1 MTRSSPPALKIKE
14 IKLNFSTDK
23 ILRLPLC
30 IFLLL
35 LTFSLSRSVSACDLP
50 VCDISE
56 ELKKMEGKNEAYRF
70 QFLSKLRQDF
80 LKEKDEKKLVNLSEF
95 ARQAGDLVRRLGDAD
110 YVSREAKGLRDQSI
124 YLLFQWVWRDCKR
137 LSEGFKE
144 LAGET
149 QRYAALDFFLRRAE
163 SEKDP
168 SSIQELVCFARNSE
182 STIMAMGDADYV
194 VRHALLLAST
204 LSNQLLE
211 VTEGWE
217 GVFRLQS
224 IEGPLA
230 EEAENLRFVIFSSGG
245 ELGIVGAL
253 SHPDLKP
260 TVFQKLSFDGNP
272 QFLSSRMSFATATPS
287 TITIKFLENYTR
299 IEGTILEPNEF
310 KRIGF
315 TAIREASVRATSQTP
330 CPEEN
335 LIASYDARFGD
346 LEGQFVI
353 TQIGPRQYASVF
365 RSRGSELHLP
375 YSFGRYNPSTGRLTF
390 INLQWNVPLALRL
403 LAEKKRDGSCQI
415 EGWGLST
422 FTGTSYPIFLKLR
435 QPEK

>member
-1 MTRSSPPALKIKE
+1 MTRSSQPALRIQQTTPT
-14 IKLNFSTDK
+14 FAAAQ
-23 ILRLPLC
+23 ILCLPM
-30 IFLLL
+30 FYFFLL
-35 LTFSLSRSVSACDLP
+35 LTFSMTPSASACELP

-56 ELKKMEGKNEAYRF
+56 EIKKMEGKNESYRF
-70 QFLSKLRQDF
+70 QLLSRLRQDF
-80 LKEKDEKKLVNLSEF
+80 SKEKDEKKLVNLSDF

-110 YVSREAKGLRDQSI
+110 YVLREAKGLRDQSI
-124 YLLFQWVWRDCKR
+124 YLLLQWVWRDCKR

-168 SSIQELVCFARNSE
+168 LVIQELVCFARKSE
-182 STIMAMGDADYV
+182 ATIMAQGDADYV

-211 VTEGWE
+211 VNDGWE
-217 GVFRLQS
+217 GVFRLQT

-230 EEAENLRFVIFSSGG
+230 EEAENLRFVIFSTGG

-260 TVFQKLSFDGNP
+260 TVFQKLSFDGDP
-272 QFLSSRMSFATATPS
+272 KFLSSRLSFATATPS
-287 TITIKFLENYTR
+287 TISIKFLENYLR

-310 KRIGF
+310 KKIRF
-315 TAIREASVRATSQTP
+315 TAIREAWVRATSQNP
-330 CPEEN
+330 CPEEK
-335 LIASYDARFGD
+335 LLGSYDARLGD
-346 LEGQFVI
+346 IEGRFVM

-365 RSRGSELHLP
+365 RSNGSELHLP

-403 LAEKKRDGSCQI
+403 LAEKNKDGSCRI
-415 EGWGLST
+415 EGLGLST
-422 FTGTSYPIFLKLR
+422 FTGTSYPIYLRLR